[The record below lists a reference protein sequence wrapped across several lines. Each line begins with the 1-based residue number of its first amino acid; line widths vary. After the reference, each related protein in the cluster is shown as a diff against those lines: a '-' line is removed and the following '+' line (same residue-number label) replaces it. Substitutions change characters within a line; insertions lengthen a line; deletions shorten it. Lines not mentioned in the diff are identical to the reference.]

1 MAKPTTRARE
11 GSAAER
17 RPPTLGAARG
27 PKAGTKTGPKTGA
40 KTAPRA
46 GPKGT
51 PTVSP
56 PTAHRPFAKLA
67 KAHETAPTTKA
78 AVPAAPDAKAEVAE
92 AEDERLRFA
101 RMMRGVRPLSGVK
114 APPAEAS
121 SPRQEAR
128 SPRERA
134 VDADA
139 EARAKLIALVAEGVR
154 FEVLDDG
161 DTLEGRRL
169 DVDPSEIRKL
179 RQLRYT
185 VDGTL
190 DLHGLD
196 AASARAKLEAFLR
209 RRRLQGDRA
218 VLVVHGKG
226 SHSPRGSP
234 VLRGEIGA
242 WLSQGKA
249 QRDVAAFSSVQDR
262 TGDSG
267 AVFVL
272 LSR

>member
-1 MAKPTTRARE
+1 MAKPTPRAR
-11 GSAAER
+11 GDAASR
-17 RPPTLGAARG
+17 RAPTS
-27 PKAGTKTGPKTGA
+27 
-40 KTAPRA
+40 
-46 GPKGT
+46 
-51 PTVSP
+51 PTIE
-56 PTAHRPFAKLA
+56 HRPFAKLA
-67 KAHETAPTTKA
+67 KVSKA
-78 AVPAAPDAKAEVAE
+78 AAGPSATKSAKESPTGAKAARSEERAQLAE
-92 AEDERLRFA
+92 AEEERVRFA
-101 RMMRGVRPLSGVK
+101 RMMRGVRPLDAGK
-114 APPAEAS
+114 APPARPPSILGSTKVRGAS
-121 SPRQEAR
+121 R
-128 SPRERA
+128 REEVA
-134 VDADA
+134 DPDA
-139 EARAKLIALVAEGVR
+139 EARARLIALVAEGVR

-161 DTLEGRRL
+161 DALEGRRL

-179 RQLRYT
+179 RQLRYA

-196 AASARAKLEAFLR
+196 AAHARTKLEAFLR

-226 SHSPRGSP
+226 SHSPRGAA

-262 TGDSG
+262 AGDSG

-272 LSR
+272 LAR

>member
-1 MAKPTTRARE
+1 MAKPTTRAPRAADV
-11 GSAAER
+11 GAAASAR
-17 RPPTLGAARG
+17 RPPNSGA
-27 PKAGTKTGPKTGA
+27 TSGA
-40 KTAPRA
+40 KGDSKHNST
-46 GPKGT
+46 GT
-51 PTVSP
+51 PTV
-56 PTAHRPFAKLA
+56 AHRPFAKLA
-67 KAHETAPTTKA
+67 KARKAALPGKAAEAPTSPDPKA
-78 AVPAAPDAKAEVAE
+78 ALLADAES
-92 AEDERLRFA
+92 ERLRFA
-101 RMMRGVRPLSGVK
+101 RMMRGVRPLAGVR
-114 APPAEAS
+114 APAAEAS
-121 SPRQEAR
+121 SQEVGTR
-128 SPRERA
+128 TTTRREMVA
-134 VDADA
+134 DPDA
-139 EARAKLIALVAEGVR
+139 EARAKLVALVAEGVR

-161 DTLEGRRL
+161 EALEGRRL

-179 RQLRYT
+179 RQLRYA

-196 AASARAKLEAFLR
+196 ATSARAKLEAFLR

-262 TGDSG
+262 SGDSG